1 MFNIKEILKAFDGLI
16 GVRSAADRS
25 VPPIM
30 GFQNTDSGYY
40 INDAHSLLTIP
51 NLIAT
56 CETSQTVT
64 VAAFSTDN
72 QPYKMNDLVEKGE
85 VIYRSLADENTAAV
99 TDTAKWVK
107 TNVFSEFLRITYQA
121 AITKVMRRLEME
133 KTIADKAKRLVNNI
147 PLFFAEGSTANSVS
161 GRFVGL
167 RFWPQGLGL
176 APTLHKIGLQL
187 KNPEANFKL
196 YVYASDKNEPEAI
209 KTVSYTNSGRMQ
221 WFEVALQ
228 LRSNVT
234 YILGYY
240 ESDLSDGNASIATR
254 RDLTNGSDCTRC
266 NARDTELYNAWS
278 GYVSLE
284 PIQVEAAFLD
294 APNVRN
300 QIWMEDNVQA
310 LTLQNFGLNM
320 NLSVYCDLTESIIQ
334 AKSIFSSVILEQ
346 WKIILLEKVAFMTR
360 VNPLAE
366 KVSSMSHFAL
376 HDPNNRDNPFD
387 SLNEAIT
394 SLRVDFSGLNPI
406 CLPCESGQA
415 GIETGSMWD

>member
-1 MFNIKEILKAFDGLI
+1 MFDIKEIQKAFVGLI
-16 GVRSAADRS
+16 GVRSSADRS
-25 VPPIM
+25 VPAVM
-30 GFQNTDSGYY
+30 GFENSDSGYY
-40 INDAHSLLTIP
+40 INDAHPLLTIS
-51 NLIAT
+51 NLAAT
-56 CETSQTVT
+56 CETSNTVT
-64 VAAFSTDN
+64 VATFLQNN
-72 QPYKMNDLVEKGE
+72 QPYKENDLVEKGE
-85 VIYRSLADENTAAV
+85 VIYRSLADDNSAPV
-99 TDTAKWVK
+99 TDTSKWVK

-121 AITKVMRRLEME
+121 AITKVMRRLVTE
-133 KTIADKAKRLVNNI
+133 KTIADKGKRLVNNI

-187 KNPEANFKL
+187 KNPQADFKL

-240 ESDLSDGNASIATR
+240 ESDLSAGNASIATR
-254 RDLTNGSDCTRC
+254 RDLTNGSDCSTC

-284 PIQVEAAFLD
+284 PIQIESAFLD
-294 APNVRN
+294 ADNVRN

-320 NLSVYCDLTESIIQ
+320 NLSVYCDLTESFIQ
-334 AKSIFSSVILEQ
+334 SKGVFSDVILEQ

-360 VNPLAE
+360 INPLAE

-376 HDPNNRDNPFD
+376 HDPNNRDNPFN
-387 SLNEAIT
+387 SLDQSFAAV
-394 SLRVDFSGLNPI
+394 RVDFSGLNPI
-406 CLPCESGQA
+406 CLPCESAQA
-415 GIETGSMWD
+415 GVETGSMWD